1 VNTGKNIFNSDD
13 VLLKTLINYVD
24 GKEYTS
30 DSYVSSKLIPV
41 VENET
46 YTQNYQDVIVFYDK
60 DLNFISGLQRNT
72 TKTPRTFT
80 APISAKYM
88 RTSTI
93 RVGVDSVYSYKDYQ
107 IEKGSNSTT
116 YEPFKLLMPKLSVE
130 LDSDTVDKDSIKN
143 KAISIDKIDF
153 VKTSLNLFD

>member
-1 VNTGKNIFNSDD
+1 
-13 VLLKTLINYVD
+13 
-24 GKEYTS
+24 
-30 DSYVSSKLIPV
+30 
-41 VENET
+41 
-46 YTQNYQDVIVFYDK
+46 
-60 DLNFISGLQRNT
+60 
-72 TKTPRTFT
+72 TFT

-153 VKTSLNLFD
+153 VKTSLNLVDKNTNTEVFYVNPTNGNLSSNANWNASDFIIVEPDEKYIKVNTSNLYSFYDTYKQFISTSTTPTNTFTTPSTAK